1 MIRRRAKY
9 LALLFIFYPKNCFIQ
24 EISIISQ
31 QKKQMI
37 MKIEVEKEDI
47 LKISDTLFPIDG
59 YTSFQLS
66 SEDSTF
72 GIKEIFIRNILTLF
86 GESYHITSIEDYE
99 LDNDGYEVI
108 SLVIKT
114 NLPWK
119 EIENLTDI
127 S

>member
-1 MIRRRAKY
+1 
-9 LALLFIFYPKNCFIQ
+9 
-24 EISIISQ
+24 
-31 QKKQMI
+31 

-59 YTSFQLS
+59 YTSFKLS
-66 SEDSTF
+66 NEDSTF

>member
-1 MIRRRAKY
+1 
-9 LALLFIFYPKNCFIQ
+9 
-24 EISIISQ
+24 
-31 QKKQMI
+31 

-59 YTSFQLS
+59 YISFRLS
-66 SEDSTF
+66 SEDSAF

>member
-1 MIRRRAKY
+1 M
-9 LALLFIFYPKNCFIQ
+9 NIQ
-24 EISIISQ
+24 
-31 QKKQMI
+31 
-37 MKIEVEKEDI
+37 VEKEDI
-47 LKISDTLFPIDG
+47 LKMSDTLFPIDG
-59 YTSFQLS
+59 YVSFKLS
-66 SEDSTF
+66 SDDSVF

-86 GESYHITSIEDYE
+86 DESDHITSIEDYE

>member
-1 MIRRRAKY
+1 M
-9 LALLFIFYPKNCFIQ
+9 NIQ
-24 EISIISQ
+24 L
-31 QKKQMI
+31 K
-37 MKIEVEKEDI
+37 KEDI
-47 LKISDTLFPIDG
+47 LKMSDTLFPIDDCA
-59 YTSFQLS
+59 TFKLS
-66 SEDSTF
+66 SEDSAF
-72 GIKEIFIRNILTLF
+72 GIKEILIRNILTLF

>member
-1 MIRRRAKY
+1 
-9 LALLFIFYPKNCFIQ
+9 
-24 EISIISQ
+24 
-31 QKKQMI
+31 

-59 YTSFQLS
+59 YTSFRLS
-66 SEDSTF
+66 SEDSAF